1 MSERVK
7 RTYRSER
14 RHEQAEETRR
24 RMIEAASR
32 LFVEHGFAG
41 TTIDAVAAEASVA
54 APTVYAVFRNKRQLL
69 AESVRH
75 ALRGGTQEPLL
86 EQPEA
91 QAVRSAVGQAEQL
104 RLFARDV
111 TDRLERVGPLMDVVG
126 AAAAQDAE
134 VAELRGRLQKA
145 RLANHRTMVGWLM
158 QNGPLRDGTTAS
170 AAAELSWTLASPEV
184 HRLLRRERGWST
196 ARFEQW
202 LAATLVRELLPD

>member
-1 MSERVK
+1 
-7 RTYRSER
+7 
-14 RHEQAEETRR
+14 
-24 RMIEAASR
+24 MIEAASR
-32 LFVEHGFAG
+32 LFVERGFAG

-69 AESVRH
+69 AECVRH
-75 ALRGGTQEPLL
+75 ALRGGRTQEPLL
-86 EQPEA
+86 EQAEA

-134 VAELRGRLQKA
+134 VAELRRRLQKA
-145 RLANHRTMVGWLM
+145 RLANHRTMIGWLM
-158 QNGPLRDGTTAS
+158 RNGPLRDGMTAS

-184 HRLLRRERGWST
+184 HRLLRRERGWSK
-196 ARFEQW
+196 ARFEKW
-202 LAATLVRELLPD
+202 LAATLARELLPD